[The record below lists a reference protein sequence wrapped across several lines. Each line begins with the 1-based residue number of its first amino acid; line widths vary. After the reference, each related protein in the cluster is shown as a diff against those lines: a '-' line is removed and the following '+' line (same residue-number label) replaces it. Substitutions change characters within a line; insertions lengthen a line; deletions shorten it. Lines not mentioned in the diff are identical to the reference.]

1 MEKRTL
7 VQVTRYDSQGNLLYG
22 WKQTGLVDPIDQM
35 TEEWFIGGTAGD
47 TSPAPRVLSV
57 TEQAPVFGTPEV
69 DLSDDLVLWLP
80 EDTVGPAGYERWYMN
95 QSFVGTKSG
104 DTKGRWGV
112 CYTCLEEFPTSE
124 LVKIKGHWYCSKNKC
139 KEDFE

>member
-7 VQVTRYDSQGNLLYG
+7 VQVTRYDSQGNLLYA

-35 TEEWFIGGTAGD
+35 TEEWFIGGVPGD
-47 TSPAPRVLSV
+47 TTPAPRVLSV

-80 EDTVGPAGYERWYMN
+80 ENTTGPTGYERWYMN
-95 QSFVGTKSG
+95 QSIVGTKSG